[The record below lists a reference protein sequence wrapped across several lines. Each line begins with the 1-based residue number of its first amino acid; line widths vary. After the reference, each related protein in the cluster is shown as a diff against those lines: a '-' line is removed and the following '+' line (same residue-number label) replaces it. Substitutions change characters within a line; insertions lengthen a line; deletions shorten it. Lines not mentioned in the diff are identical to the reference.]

1 MNVCADI
8 SNRNFRYNDIYS
20 RCALL
25 DIISDVSDSEPLWE
39 LDELSYRLYK
49 TEGRKIQ
56 KKNKVTSISYD
67 EEQKLIRLKCQGNSD
82 AYEKLVYSQ
91 LPFVVHIARKYQN
104 RGLPFNDL
112 ISEGNI
118 GLLDAIRKVEPGPY
132 RLYFYTNPFIK
143 TSIKKSIDTYGTHIR
158 YPQSVIATVKKVQKA
173 FIKLYLLY
181 GWPMSIREVAEM
193 CRVDVS
199 VVENILIN
207 HHSELSNETIRAFLG
222 DHHFEDF
229 MDSISSLS
237 YTSIDE
243 ELYSESLSKEI
254 DEMLLTLYDIEREII
269 KMYFG
274 IGCKEMSLDEIGI
287 RFDLTRE
294 RVRQIKEKAIRR
306 CKGLRSRFLKQYL

>member
-8 SNRNFRYNDIYS
+8 SNRNLRYNDIYS

-25 DIISDVSDSEPLWE
+25 DIISDVSNSEPLWE
-39 LDELSYRLYK
+39 IDELSYRLYK
-49 TEGRKIQ
+49 TEGKKIQ
-56 KKNKVTSISYD
+56 KKNKVSSISYD

-118 GLLDAIRKVEPGPY
+118 GLLEAIRKAEPGPY
-132 RLYFYTNPFIK
+132 RLYFYTTPYVK
-143 TSIKKSIDTYGTHIR
+143 RSILNSIDRYGTHIR
-158 YPQSVIATVKKVQKA
+158 YPQSVITTVRKVQKA
-173 FIKLYLLY
+173 FIKVNLQC
-181 GWPMSIREVAEM
+181 GWPLSIEEVAET
-193 CRVDVS
+193 CKVDVS
-199 VVENILIN
+199 VVENVLIN

-222 DHHFEDF
+222 EHHFEDF
-229 MDSISSLS
+229 MDSLSSLS
-237 YTSIDE
+237 CTPIDE

-254 DEMLLTLYDIEREII
+254 DEMLLTLYDREREII

-274 IGCKEMSLDEIGI
+274 IGCKEMTLDEIGI
-287 RFDLTRE
+287 HLDLTRE

-306 CKGLRSRFLKQYL
+306 CKGLRSRFLKQYI